1 MKFTRSTAIVATVLA
16 TFLGANQANAAPAA
30 DAPPARPAQIKSIS
44 GPADDASLAALKSGI
59 AQVEAF
65 FGRPFP
71 RPFRVRVHA
80 HRADMDKQW
89 AQDWK
94 SPGFKSECWMVASG
108 TGEVLDLLAPA
119 MWATEACEH
128 KATDLDALQ
137 KLITHE
143 LTHVFHGQLNPSSDF
158 SDVEGLDW
166 FVEGLA
172 VFASGQL
179 NAARI
184 AEVRAAVKDNKIPAS
199 LDDFWKGKL
208 RYGQSGSVVAWVDA
222 TYGRAIMLQLMAMT
236 KKADALAKLKLTE
249 AQLLQAWRAN
259 VPEKP

>member
-1 MKFTRSTAIVATVLA
+1 MTFAHNSAIAATML
-16 TFLGANQANAAPAA
+16 TLLLGATDAHAADPAPAKAAP
-30 DAPPARPAQIKSIS
+30 IKSVS
-44 GPADDASLAALKSGI
+44 GPADDASLAALKAGVV
-59 AQVEAF
+59 QVEAF
-65 FGRPFP
+65 FGRPFA
-71 RPFRVRVHA
+71 RPFNVRVHA

-89 AQDWK
+89 AVDWK

-108 TGEVLDLLAPA
+108 TGDVLDLLAPA
-119 MWATEACEH
+119 AWATEACEH
-128 KATDLDALQ
+128 KAADIEALQ

-184 AEVRAAVKDNKIPAS
+184 AEVRMAVKDNKIPAG
-199 LDDFWKGKL
+199 LDDFWKGRL

-222 TYGRAIMLQLMAMT
+222 NHGRAVTLQLMAMK
-236 KKADALAKLKLTE
+236 KKAEVLAKLKLTE
-249 AQLLQAWRAN
+249 AQLLQSWRAS
-259 VPEKP
+259 VLEKP